1 MKNIISLSDILSDT
15 SEPPEAIV
23 EGGILLKDTMLVI
36 IGSAK
41 TGKTFLG
48 MNLALSIA
56 SGTEFLGF
64 NVRQDKK
71 VLYLCAEGGYYPN
84 RDRLKIMSESLD
96 EASTSNALFHF
107 NSNLSLD
114 DENDYEK
121 LLKIIEEHKPEVLIL
136 DPFIRFHGMDEN
148 SSQEINKIMRGLRQI
163 ISDYN
168 ISLVL
173 IHHKG
178 KNVSRGGRGS
188 SVIDGEYDSAI
199 YLDREGDHHKVRFD
213 MRHVESPEDTLINF
227 CPHSYWFNAVSKKD
241 LDPVVNYIYNN
252 KNTTRSSIV
261 KEWVSNNTYSRSHC
275 YKLID
280 GAINKG
286 YVIQTSKGE
295 LDIKGEI

>member
-64 NVRQDKK
+64 NIRQDKK

-96 EASTSNALFHF
+96 EASTGNALFHF

-114 DENDYEK
+114 DFIDALSREK
-121 LLKIIEEHKPEVLIL
+121 LLTSP
-136 DPFIRFHGMDEN
+136 
-148 SSQEINKIMRGLRQI
+148 
-163 ISDYN
+163 N
-168 ISLVL
+168 IS
-173 IHHKG
+173 HKQSIRKKEG
-178 KNVSRGGRGS
+178 NGFNDIAGMNELKSILTKE
-188 SVIDGEYDSAI
+188 VIDVIKNKEKYEEYGVTIPNGMLLYGPPGCGKTFIS
-199 YLDREGDHHKVRFD
+199 
-213 MRHVESPEDTLINF
+213 
-227 CPHSYWFNAVSKKD
+227 SYA
-241 LDPVVNYIYNN
+241 
-252 KNTTRSSIV
+252 
-261 KEWVSNNTYSRSHC
+261 
-275 YKLID
+275 
-280 GAINKG
+280 
-286 YVIQTSKGE
+286 
-295 LDIKGEI
+295 